1 MRKKTGKKR
10 TIYSPEFKEQAIKLA
25 QELGSA
31 REACEKLGIKHFQ
44 TLRLWIRQVKTQ
56 TETPSYDELQ
66 RLREENKK
74 LRKELEKERKS
85 VVLLRDATAFFL
97 LRETEMKYKGVT
109 HLKQLGHPVR
119 EICNLLQ
126 VSSSGF
132 YTGTSAKLSSTEQRN
147 KELTA
152 MIGNAFY
159 KHKRAYG
166 YPRIHKELQNQGEEL
181 GRRQSGQDYEGAG
194 AKSFTQKSLSP

>member
-1 MRKKTGKKR
+1 
-10 TIYSPEFKEQAIKLA
+10 
-25 QELGSA
+25 
-31 REACEKLGIKHFQ
+31 
-44 TLRLWIRQVKTQ
+44 
-56 TETPSYDELQ
+56 
-66 RLREENKK
+66 
-74 LRKELEKERKS
+74 
-85 VVLLRDATAFFL
+85 
-97 LRETEMKYKGVT
+97 MKYKGVT

-152 MIGNAFY
+152 MIGNVFY

-166 YPRIHKELQNQGEEL
+166 YPRIHKELQGQGVVIS
-181 GRRQSGQDYEGAG
+181 RRQSGQDYEGAG

>member
-1 MRKKTGKKR
+1 
-10 TIYSPEFKEQAIKLA
+10 
-25 QELGSA
+25 
-31 REACEKLGIKHFQ
+31 
-44 TLRLWIRQVKTQ
+44 
-56 TETPSYDELQ
+56 
-66 RLREENKK
+66 
-74 LRKELEKERKS
+74 
-85 VVLLRDATAFFL
+85 
-97 LRETEMKYKGVT
+97 MKYKGVT

-152 MIGNAFY
+152 MIGNVFY

-181 GRRQSGQDYEGAG
+181 GRNRVARIMRELELRALPKKAFRPKTTQSDPNAPKAERVFKVESSVVTRPNQVWASDLTYIPREGGGRGTQGGDRLLGFAQPLTSAG
-194 AKSFTQKSLSP
+194 GSGFKASVERSPLLR

>member
-85 VVLLRDATAFFL
+85 VVLLRDATAFFCL
-97 LRETEMKYKGVT
+97 E
-109 HLKQLGHPVR
+109 KQ
-119 EICNLLQ
+119 
-126 VSSSGF
+126 
-132 YTGTSAKLSSTEQRN
+132 K
-147 KELTA
+147 
-152 MIGNAFY
+152 
-159 KHKRAYG
+159 
-166 YPRIHKELQNQGEEL
+166 
-181 GRRQSGQDYEGAG
+181 
-194 AKSFTQKSLSP
+194 